1 MQSERTSLK
10 NQLLKDRYA
19 VEGDDLMLSKKNAV
33 WTWNDCQYVS
43 KTQSLSYFL
52 EDKKSVQENDSYTTI
67 TSPQY
72 QFYKHSLK
80 PHHLAV
86 SRVLGPTHSSCCS
99 LQHDCHKTVPWS
111 FQPPVTCLSCPSL
124 IGGKLEWQFNVLV
137 EVQDERNWST
147 PSL

>member
-19 VEGDDLMLSKKNAV
+19 VEGDDLMLSKRMLYERETTVSMSVKHKV
-33 WTWNDCQYVS
+33 CHTSWKTKSQY
-43 KTQSLSYFL
+43 KKMIATQQSR
-52 EDKKSVQENDSYTTI
+52 VHN
-67 TSPQY
+67 Y

-99 LQHDCHKTVPWS
+99 LQHDCHKTCSMVVS
-111 FQPPVTCLSCPSL
+111 ATCNLSVMSVFD
-124 IGGKLEWQFNVLV
+124 W
-137 EVQDERNWST
+137 R
-147 PSL
+147 